1 MSPLIFSLVIDWVL
15 KTTVKQPRGIKWT
28 HMQKLEDLDF
38 TDDVSL
44 LYTHGGGVCRLKLRD
59 CTIFP
64 GCRADLEIK
73 VTKTKNM

>member
-44 LYTHGGGVCRLKLRD
+44 LSHAVGVYA
-59 CTIFP
+59 
-64 GCRADLEIK
+64 G
-73 VTKTKNM
+73 